1 MTVTSDGG
9 ATWSLVGGLGGFRS
23 VVTHLPGGTGR
34 HWLAVGPSGADRS
47 DDDGVSWTPVEL
59 PVRGLHTFSLS
70 RDGATGWAAG
80 GRGQVAK
87 CFAR

>member
-1 MTVTSDGG
+1 VTVTSDGG

-47 DDDGVSWTPVEL
+47 DDDVVTWTPVEL
-59 PVRGLHTFSLS
+59 PLRGLHTFSLS

-87 CFAR
+87 FFAR